1 MADALTP
8 DAIRSVLKRC
18 EHKPANDCYAT
29 KHFIAARLRRRAP
42 PCAAARPPPGAAS
55 RAAT

>member
-29 KHFIAARLRRRAP
+29 KHFMSLAEIAALLNAKY
-42 PCAAARPPPGAAS
+42 PGAD
-55 RAAT
+55 